1 MKRLIITFGFFLMLL
16 VGCNK
21 SNDAVT
27 ITTNINSYT
36 PSMSSVQGITMTPK
50 FKTEKSYENLVYHWE
65 TNEGEF
71 IGLGKEVK
79 NQGESV
85 VWSAIENDKVIDIKK
100 SIDIKLEVIG
110 SESKRVLATTKLT
123 ITPDNGFY
131 KVKK

>member
-1 MKRLIITFGFFLMLL
+1 MKRLITIFGFFLMLL

-21 SNDAVT
+21 SNDIVT

>member
-1 MKRLIITFGFFLMLL
+1 MKRLIIIFGFFFMLL

-21 SNDAVT
+21 SNDTVT

-50 FKTEKSYENLVYHWE
+50 FKTVKSYENLVYHWE

-79 NQGESV
+79 NQAESV

-100 SIDIKLEVIG
+100 LIDIKLEVIG
-110 SESKRVLATTKLT
+110 SESKRILATTKLT